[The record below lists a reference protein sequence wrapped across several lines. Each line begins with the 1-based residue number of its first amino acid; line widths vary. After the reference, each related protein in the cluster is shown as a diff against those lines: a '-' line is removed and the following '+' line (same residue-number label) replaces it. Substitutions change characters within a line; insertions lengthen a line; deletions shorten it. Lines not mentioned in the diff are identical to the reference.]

1 MHTAIC
7 TFEDRADADRA
18 VERLLQSGFDRHD
31 VHLEYLHAD
40 GTPMREGQD
49 PLMHGEPAAAGQSN
63 DNWDGMEREVAMD
76 SKVVRRLGNFFERLF
91 GHDEGDRA
99 GNYAAAYDRG
109 HCVVFVD
116 ATSDEQ
122 AERAQSLL
130 HGMNPDDLNVYPR
143 TGQRPLRDVVAERQA
158 ASGSLEQRPATARAG
173 MAAGRDLDAPGEGEL
188 PRDEAARERDRAVAS
203 QGWGE
208 QRTLDLVEDDK
219 PIASPDL
226 RSPPARGDKPR

>member
-18 VERLLQSGFDRHD
+18 VERLLQSGFDRRD

-49 PLMHGEPAAAGQSN
+49 PVMHGEPAAAGQAN
-63 DNWDGMEREVAMD
+63 DNWDALEREVAMD
-76 SKVVRRLGNFFERLF
+76 SKIVRRLGNFFERLF

-122 AERAQSLL
+122 AERAQSIL
-130 HGMNPDDLNVYPR
+130 HGMNPEDLNIYPR
-143 TGQRPLRDVVAERQA
+143 AGQRPLREVVAERQA
-158 ASGSLEQRPATARAG
+158 APGSLEQRLATARAD
-173 MAAGRDLDAPGEGEL
+173 MAPGRNTDLRSEGEV
-188 PRDEAARERDRAVAS
+188 PRDESARDRAVAS

-208 QRTLDLVEDDK
+208 QRTLDLVQDDK

-226 RSPPARGDKPR
+226 RSPPVRGDKPR